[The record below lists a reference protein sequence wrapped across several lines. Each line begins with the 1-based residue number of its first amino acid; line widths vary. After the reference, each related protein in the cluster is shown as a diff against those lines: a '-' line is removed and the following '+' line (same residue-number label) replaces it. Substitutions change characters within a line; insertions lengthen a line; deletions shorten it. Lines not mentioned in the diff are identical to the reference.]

1 MRKPEKKRFFAGF
14 EWKTGFII
22 AFFAPEM
29 QRFFILN
36 HEVRWF
42 SGGH

>member
-1 MRKPEKKRFFAGF
+1 MRKLEKRLLFAGF
-14 EWKTGFII
+14 QWKASGII

-29 QRFFILN
+29 ERFFIVN